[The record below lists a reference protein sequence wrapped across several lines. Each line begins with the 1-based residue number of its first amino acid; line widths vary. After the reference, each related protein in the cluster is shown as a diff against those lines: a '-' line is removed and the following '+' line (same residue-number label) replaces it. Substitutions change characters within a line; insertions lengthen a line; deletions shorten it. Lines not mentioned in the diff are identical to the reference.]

1 MAPASHGHL
10 GAAQRLPLP
19 LRLALALAA
28 TGWGLLPA
36 VVTAVVPAVVPAMVP
51 AVGAPPTNSAA
62 SEAPAAAAAH
72 TPPDL
77 PPNLPATGP
86 RPYPAGAAPWPG
98 RGVTR
103 VFGWMEENRRAF
115 WRQRAQK
122 QGSVV
127 FAGDSLIAGWRS
139 LASDF
144 PSLSTANRGIGGD
157 VSRGLLFRFQ
167 EDVLDLHPKAVVLL
181 IGTNDLSARQA
192 TADTLFNIAAMLE
205 LARRHDAR
213 VPVVLCTLPPRAH
226 RDAPVEPARLAE
238 LNAGIRA
245 LAAEHAGV
253 TIVDLFE
260 PLSAGDGSMDERYFA
275 ADRLHLSAVGYAKW
289 RSVLAP
295 VLATLHLA
303 GATRP
308 GSARA
313 PSRLAAGAPP

>member
-1 MAPASHGHL
+1 MAPAPHGHL
-10 GAAQRLPLP
+10 DAAQRLPLP

-36 VVTAVVPAVVPAMVP
+36 EVPAEVPKEVPAMVG
-51 AVGAPPTNSAA
+51 AVGTLPTRPPAG
-62 SEAPAAAAAH
+62 EAPAAAAAS

-77 PPNLPATGP
+77 PAIGP
-86 RPYPAGAAPWPG
+86 RPYPTGAAPWPG

-103 VFGWMEENRRAF
+103 VFGWMQENRRAF
-115 WRQRAQK
+115 WLQRAHK

-139 LASDF
+139 LPSDF
-144 PSLSTANRGIGGD
+144 PALSTANRGIGGD

-167 EDVLDLHPKAVVLL
+167 EDVLDLHPKAIVLL

-213 VPVVLCTLPPRAH
+213 VPVVLCTLPPREH
-226 RDAPVEPARLAE
+226 LDAPVEPARLAE

-245 LAAEHAGV
+245 LAAERAGV
-253 TIVDLFE
+253 TVVDLFE

-275 ADRLHLSAVGYAKW
+275 ADRLHLSAAGYAKW

-295 VLATLHLA
+295 VLATLHVA

-308 GSARA
+308 GSARMPA
-313 PSRLAAGAPP
+313 RLAAGAPP